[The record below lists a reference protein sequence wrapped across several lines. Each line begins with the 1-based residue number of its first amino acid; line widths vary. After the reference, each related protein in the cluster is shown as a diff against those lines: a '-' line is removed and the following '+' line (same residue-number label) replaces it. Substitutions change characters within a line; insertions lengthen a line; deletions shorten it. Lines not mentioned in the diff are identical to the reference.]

1 MAVRNETARTSKHAK
16 SQCPVAVSERLD
28 RVHGNEKTFTQASC
42 PMQLPDGTCRAD
54 LAESN
59 CRLKEE
65 IANRRNAEADL
76 AIANQILEAKH
87 KKLYGRNIAL
97 HQVLS
102 GIEEE
107 KSRLAFQVRTNIDRL
122 VKPIVRALED
132 KADPTEKR
140 QLQLLSTSLEQA
152 TAPLSDKLQSIYA
165 SLTPREVEISNM
177 VKNGL
182 TSKQAG
188 TLLGLSEATIRKH
201 RRNIRKKL
209 GIDSKQ
215 QNLSSYLK
223 TL

>member
-1 MAVRNETARTSKHAK
+1 MAGRNKTKQMSMQAETERE
-16 SQCPVAVSERLD
+16 VAVVERTD
-28 RVHGNEKTFTQASC
+28 GVNQDEKTSDSSAC
-42 PMQLPDGTCRAD
+42 PLNSPDGTCRAE
-54 LAESN
+54 LADSN

-65 IANRRNAEADL
+65 IANRRQAETDL

-87 KKLYGRNIAL
+87 QELSARNIAL
-97 HQVLS
+97 QQVLS
-102 GIEEE
+102 RIEEE
-107 KSRLAFQVRTNIDRL
+107 KDGLAFQIRTNIDRL

-140 QLQLLSTSLEQA
+140 QLKLLSSSLEQA
-152 TAPLSDKLQSIYA
+152 TSPLSDKLQSIYA
-165 SLTPREVEISNM
+165 ILTPREVEISNM

-209 GIDSKQ
+209 GIASKQ
-215 QNLSSYLK
+215 LNLASFLK

>member
-1 MAVRNETARTSKHAK
+1 MAGRNKTKQMSMQAETERE
-16 SQCPVAVSERLD
+16 VAVVERTD
-28 RVHGNEKTFTQASC
+28 GVNQDEKTSDSSAC
-42 PMQLPDGTCRAD
+42 PLNSPDGTCRAE
-54 LAESN
+54 LADSN

-65 IANRRNAEADL
+65 IANRRQAETDL

-87 KKLYGRNIAL
+87 QELSARNIAL
-97 HQVLS
+97 QQVLS
-102 GIEEE
+102 RIEEE
-107 KSRLAFQVRTNIDRL
+107 KDGLAFQVRTNIDRL

-140 QLQLLSTSLEQA
+140 QLKLLSSSLEQA
-152 TAPLSDKLQSIYA
+152 TSPLSDKLQSIYA
-165 SLTPREVEISNM
+165 ILTPREVEISNM

-209 GIDSKQ
+209 GIASKQ
-215 QNLSSYLK
+215 LNLASFLK

>member
-1 MAVRNETARTSKHAK
+1 MSDPT
-16 SQCPVAVSERLD
+16 
-28 RVHGNEKTFTQASC
+28 SC
-42 PMQLPDGTCRAD
+42 PLEQPDGSCRSD
-54 LAESN
+54 LAESTR
-59 CRLKEE
+59 RLQEE
-65 IANRRNAEADL
+65 IADRRQAETDL

-87 KKLYGRNIAL
+87 QELNARNIAL
-97 HQVLS
+97 QQVLS
-102 GIEEE
+102 RIEEE
-107 KSRLAFQVRTNIDRL
+107 KNGLAFRVRTNIDRL

-140 QLQLLSTSLEQA
+140 QLKLLSSSLEQA
-152 TAPLSDKLQSIYA
+152 TLPLSDKLQSIYA
-165 SLTPREVEISNM
+165 ILTPREVEISNM

-209 GIDSKQ
+209 GIASKQ
-215 QNLSSYLK
+215 LNLASFLK

>member
-1 MAVRNETARTSKHAK
+1 MAGGNKTKQMSMQAETERE
-16 SQCPVAVSERLD
+16 VAVVERTD
-28 RVHGNEKTFTQASC
+28 GVNQDEKTSDSSAC
-42 PMQLPDGTCRAD
+42 PLNSPDGTCRAE
-54 LAESN
+54 LADSN

-65 IANRRNAEADL
+65 IANRRQAETDL

-87 KKLYGRNIAL
+87 QELSARNIAL
-97 HQVLS
+97 QQVLS
-102 GIEEE
+102 RIEEE
-107 KSRLAFQVRTNIDRL
+107 KDGLAFQVRTNIDRL

-140 QLQLLSTSLEQA
+140 QLKLLSSSLEQA
-152 TAPLSDKLQSIYA
+152 TSPLSDKLQSIYA
-165 SLTPREVEISNM
+165 ILTPREVEISNM

-209 GIDSKQ
+209 GIASKQ
-215 QNLSSYLK
+215 LNLASFLK